1 MKLNWLYFQAIMTLL
16 YYALRDVDKYALLA
30 CQAETMSRRARN
42 LAYESNLWMSTFM
55 RREEDYFS
63 RVQRLTCAVAIIYLY
78 MIADAMWYVLACG
91 TFWHVVRFG
100 M

>member
-1 MKLNWLYFQAIMTLL
+1 MTST
-16 YYALRDVDKYALLA
+16 KYAYLP

-91 TFWHVVRFG
+91 TL
-100 M
+100 